1 MTQHV
6 PVLIKEVL
14 QYLDVK
20 PNENVVDGTLGQG
33 GHAIL
38 MLQKNGPE
46 GKLLGIDLDS
56 QQIKNSSLLLSGFGH
71 RALLVNDSYA
81 NIKEIIEKNNFG
93 LIDAMLLDLGYSSWH
108 LEESKKGF
116 SFLKDEPLDMRY
128 GFGSLT
134 AEKIVNEY
142 PVDKIIEILQ
152 DYGEESFAKQITKEI
167 IAQRKIK
174 KIESTLQLKEIILQ
188 ALPQKFRYGRINGAT
203 KTFQALRIAVNNELA
218 GLQKSLPDI
227 LSVMGRGARLVIIS
241 FHSLEDR
248 IVKNFFR
255 EQESLGVAKILT
267 KKPVM
272 AEDDEVLINPRSRS
286 AKLRAIIKI

>member
-14 QYLDVK
+14 QYLDIQS
-20 PNENVVDGTLGQG
+20 NENIVDGTLGQG
-33 GHAIL
+33 GHATL
-38 MLQKNGPE
+38 MLQNNSPE
-46 GKLLGIDLDS
+46 GKLLGIDLDL

-71 RALLVNDSYA
+71 RAVLVNDSYV
-81 NIKEIIEKNNFG
+81 NIKNIVEKNSFG
-93 LIDAMLLDLGYSSWH
+93 LVNAMLLDLGYSSWH

-128 GFGSLT
+128 GFGHLT
-134 AEKIVNEY
+134 ADKIVNEY
-142 PVDKIIEILQ
+142 PADRIIEILQ
-152 DYGEESFAKQITKEI
+152 EYGEEDFAKQITKEI
-167 IAQRKIK
+167 INQRKIK
-174 KIESTLQLKEIILQ
+174 KIESTLQLKEIVLK
-188 ALPQKFRYGRINGAT
+188 ALPQRFRYGRINGAT
-203 KTFQALRIAVNNELA
+203 KTFQALRIAVNDELA
-218 GLQKSLPDI
+218 GLQKALPDI
-227 LSVMGRGARLVIIS
+227 LSVMSGGSRLVIIS

-255 EQESLGVAKILT
+255 EQEALGIVKVIT

-272 AEDDEVLINPRSRS
+272 AQDDEMLVNPRSRS